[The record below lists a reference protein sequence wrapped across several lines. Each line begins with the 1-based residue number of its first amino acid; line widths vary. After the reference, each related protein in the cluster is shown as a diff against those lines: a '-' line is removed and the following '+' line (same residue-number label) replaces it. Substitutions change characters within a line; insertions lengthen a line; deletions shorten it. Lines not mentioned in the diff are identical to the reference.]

1 MRNLILASLLGALSI
16 VGCDTAESPTAPSSN
31 VREARAEAPAPSV
44 GGSGSGLTT
53 QGVGIRQISQI
64 ATLTATLTSSFWTE
78 RRDNSSD
85 RPCKTDYGRFNI
97 FASWSSAGADEYEY
111 KVKVWNTATGTIGPN
126 IRWADVEKTGH
137 ETIDGGWTAHRK
149 KTGKP
154 DGGGPDGGVC
164 MAYDAQYSAQV
175 VARAYTGDG
184 GEDGVEHC
192 VEDCG
197 EYTPIRYPIVST
209 TTQEEPPLCGTGY
222 EEVNGECVLE
232 QVPEVPQAPTACDD
246 DPMFSVATI
255 DAHHRIKLDEL
266 NNDSNGDHFGR
277 YGTIRVANW
286 VANRRDTCVLRYW
299 NPDAEDVGDIAWG
312 QTKETC
318 SSGYVRGDKGPY
330 PEGRK
335 HYYCVIGPRS

>member
-53 QGVGIRQISQI
+53 QGVGIRQISDP
-64 ATLTATLTSSFWTE
+64 TLPTNFWTE

-126 IRWADVEKTGH
+126 IRWADVEKTGE
-137 ETIDGGWTAHRK
+137 ETIDGDWTAHRK
-149 KTGKP
+149 KTGSP
-154 DGGGPDGGVC
+154 EGGGPGGGVC

-209 TTQEEPPLCGTGY
+209 TTQEGPPPCGTGY

-232 QVPEVPQAPTACDD
+232 HVPEDPQAPTACDD
-246 DPMFSVATI
+246 GPMFSVATI

-266 NNDSNGDHFGR
+266 NNDSNGDHFG
-277 YGTIRVANW
+277 
-286 VANRRDTCVLRYW
+286 
-299 NPDAEDVGDIAWG
+299 
-312 QTKETC
+312 K
-318 SSGYVRGDKGPY
+318 VRND
-330 PEGRK
+330 
-335 HYYCVIGPRS
+335 PRC

>member
-16 VGCDTAESPTAPSSN
+16 VGCDTAEAPTTPSSN

-64 ATLTATLTSSFWTE
+64 ATLTSNFWTE

-97 FASWSSAGADEYEY
+97 FASWSSAGAEEYNY

-137 ETIDGGWTAHRK
+137 ETTDGVWTAHRK
-149 KTGKP
+149 NTGSP
-154 DGGGPDGGVC
+154 EGGGRGGGVC
-164 MAYDAQYSAQV
+164 MAYDAQYSAEV
-175 VARAYTGDG
+175 MARAFRG
-184 GEDGVEHC
+184 GNLG
-192 VEDCG
+192 
-197 EYTPIRYPIVST
+197 YTPIRYPIVNT
-209 TTQEEPPLCGTGY
+209 TTQEGPPPCGTGY
-222 EEVNGECVLE
+222 EEVNGKCVLE
-232 QVPEVPQAPTACDD
+232 QVPVPEDPQAPTACDD

-266 NNDSNGDHFGR
+266 NNDSNGHHFGR

-286 VANRRDTCVLRYW
+286 FSRARDNCVLRYW

-335 HYYCVIGPRS
+335 HYYCVVGPRS

>member
-1 MRNLILASLLGALSI
+1 MRNLILASLLVALSI

-31 VREARAEAPAPSV
+31 VRDARAEAPAPSV

-64 ATLTATLTSSFWTE
+64 ATLTSSFWTE

-97 FASWSSAGADEYEY
+97 FASWSSAGAEEYNY

-137 ETIDGGWTAHRK
+137 ETTDGDWTAHRK
-149 KTGKP
+149 NTGSSE
-154 DGGGPDGGVC
+154 GGGRGGGVC
-164 MAYDAQYSAQV
+164 MAYDAQYSAEV
-175 VARAYTGDG
+175 MARAFRG
-184 GEDGVEHC
+184 GNLG
-192 VEDCG
+192 
-197 EYTPIRYPIVST
+197 YTPIHYPIVST
-209 TTQEEPPLCGTGY
+209 TTQEEPPPCGTGY

-232 QVPEVPQAPTACDD
+232 HVPVDPQAPTACD

-255 DAHHRIKLDEL
+255 DAHHNLPRMVGNAPNLRQLE
-266 NNDSNGDHFGR
+266 
-277 YGTIRVANW
+277 TISIANW
-286 VANRRDTCVLRYW
+286 KDSPRICVLRYW

>member
-53 QGVGIRQISQI
+53 QGVGIRRISHI
-64 ATLTATLTSSFWTE
+64 PTLTSNFWTE

-111 KVKVWNTATGTIGPN
+111 KVKVWNTETGTIGPN
-126 IRWADVEKTGH
+126 IRWGDVEKTGH

-149 KTGKP
+149 KTGRP

-164 MAYDAQYSAQV
+164 MAYNALYSAQV
-175 VARAYTGDG
+175 VARASRGDEG
-184 GEDGVEHC
+184 G
-192 VEDCG
+192 
-197 EYTPIRYPIVST
+197 YTPIRYSIVST
-209 TTQEEPPLCGTGY
+209 KTEGEPPSCGTGY

-232 QVPEVPQAPTACDD
+232 QVPPQAPTACDD
-246 DPMFSVATI
+246 GPMFSVATI

-266 NNDSNGDHFGR
+266 NTDENGDHFGR

-286 VANRRDTCVLRYW
+286 RDTCVLRYW
-299 NPDAEDVGDIAWG
+299 NPDAEDVGPTAWG

-330 PEGRK
+330 SEGSK

>member
-53 QGVGIRQISQI
+53 QGVGIRQISHI
-64 ATLTATLTSSFWTE
+64 PTLTSSFWTE

-126 IRWADVEKTGH
+126 IRWADVEKTGV
-137 ETIDGGWTAHRK
+137 EITGGGWTAHRK
-149 KTGKP
+149 KTGSP
-154 DGGGPDGGVC
+154 AGGGPDGGVC

-175 VARAYTGDG
+175 VARAFTRDDRG
-184 GEDGVEHC
+184 
-192 VEDCG
+192 
-197 EYTPIRYPIVST
+197 YTPIRYPSVST
-209 TTQEEPPLCGTGY
+209 TTQEEGPPPCGTGY

-232 QVPEVPQAPTACDD
+232 QVPVPEDPQAPTACIDD
-246 DPMFSVATI
+246 GPMFSVATI

-266 NNDSNGDHFGR
+266 NNDSNGHHFGR

-286 VANRRDTCVLRYW
+286 RGTCVLRYW
-299 NPDAEDVGDIAWG
+299 EP
-312 QTKETC
+312 
-318 SSGYVRGDKGPY
+318 
-330 PEGRK
+330 
-335 HYYCVIGPRS
+335 

>member
-64 ATLTATLTSSFWTE
+64 ATLTATLTSNFWTE

-126 IRWADVEKTGH
+126 IRWGDVEKTGE
-137 ETIDGGWTAHRK
+137 ETIDGDWTAHRK
-149 KTGKP
+149 KTGSPK
-154 DGGGPDGGVC
+154 GGGPDGGVC

-209 TTQEEPPLCGTGY
+209 TTQEEPPPCGTGY

-232 QVPEVPQAPTACDD
+232 RVPEDPQAPTACDD
-246 DPMFSVATI
+246 GPMFSVAII

-286 VANRRDTCVLRYW
+286 FSRYRETCVLRYW

-318 SSGYVRGDKGPY
+318 SPGYVRGDKGPY

-335 HYYCVIGPRS
+335 HYYCVVGPRS

>member
-1 MRNLILASLLGALSI
+1 MRNLMLASLLGALSI
-16 VGCDTAESPTAPSSN
+16 VGCDTAEAPTTPSSN

-64 ATLTATLTSSFWTE
+64 PTLTSNFWTE

-85 RPCKTDYGRFNI
+85 RPCQNDYGRFNI
-97 FASWSSAGADEYEY
+97 FASWSSAGGEYEY
-111 KVKVWNTATGTIGPN
+111 KVKVWNTLTGTIGPN
-126 IRWADVEKTGH
+126 IRWVDVDKTGL
-137 ETIDGGWTAHRK
+137 ETIDEVWTAHRK
-149 KTGKP
+149 KTGSP
-154 DGGGPDGGVC
+154 EGGGPDGGVC
-164 MAYDAQYSAQV
+164 MAYAAGYSAQV
-175 VARAYTGDG
+175 VARASTGDA
-184 GEDGVEHC
+184 
-192 VEDCG
+192 G

-209 TTQEEPPLCGTGY
+209 KTEGPPPCGTGY

-246 DPMFSVATI
+246 PMFSVATI
-255 DAHHRIKLDEL
+255 DAHHRTKLDEL
-266 NNDSNGDHFGR
+266 NTEPNGDHFGR

-286 VANRRDTCVLRYW
+286 FSRYRETCVLRYW

-335 HYYCVIGPRS
+335 HYYCVVGPRS

>member
-53 QGVGIRQISQI
+53 QGVGIRQISHI
-64 ATLTATLTSSFWTE
+64 PTLTSNFWTE

-137 ETIDGGWTAHRK
+137 ETTDGVWTARRK
-149 KTGKP
+149 NTGP
-154 DGGGPDGGVC
+154 EGGGPGGGVC

-175 VARAYTGDG
+175 MARAFRG
-184 GEDGVEHC
+184 GNLG
-192 VEDCG
+192 
-197 EYTPIRYPIVST
+197 YTPIHYPIVST
-209 TTQEEPPLCGTGY
+209 TTQEEPPPCGTGY
-222 EEVNGECVLE
+222 EEVNGECVLH
-232 QVPEVPQAPTACDD
+232 VPADPQAPTACD

-255 DAHHRIKLDEL
+255 DAHHNLPRMVGKAPNLRQLE
-266 NNDSNGDHFGR
+266 
-277 YGTIRVANW
+277 TISIANW
-286 VANRRDTCVLRYW
+286 KDSLRICVLRYW

>member
-53 QGVGIRQISQI
+53 QGVGIRQISHI
-64 ATLTATLTSSFWTE
+64 PTLTSSFWTE

-85 RPCKTDYGRFNI
+85 RPCINDYGRFNV

-126 IRWADVEKTGH
+126 IRWADVEKTG
-137 ETIDGGWTAHRK
+137 EEITDGGWTAHRK
-149 KTGKP
+149 KTGSP
-154 DGGGPDGGVC
+154 EGGGPDGGVC

-175 VARAYTGDG
+175 VARASRG
-184 GEDGVEHC
+184 GNRG
-192 VEDCG
+192 
-197 EYTPIRYPIVST
+197 YTPIRYPIVST
-209 TTQEEPPLCGTGY
+209 TTQEGPPPCGTGY

-232 QVPEVPQAPTACDD
+232 RVPEDPQAPTACDD
-246 DPMFSVATI
+246 GPMFSVATI

-266 NNDSNGDHFGR
+266 NNDSNGHHFGR

-286 VANRRDTCVLRYW
+286 FSRFRGTCVLRYW
-299 NPDAEDVGDIAWG
+299 NPDAEDVGAMAWG

-318 SSGYVRGDKGPY
+318 SSGYVRGDKGSY